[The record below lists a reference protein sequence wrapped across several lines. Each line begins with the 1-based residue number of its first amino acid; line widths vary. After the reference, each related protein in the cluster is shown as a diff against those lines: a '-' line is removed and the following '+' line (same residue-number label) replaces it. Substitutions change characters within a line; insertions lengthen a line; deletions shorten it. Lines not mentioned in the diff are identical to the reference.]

1 MNKILLV
8 VILLALL
15 VVPVGANF
23 TARNKTDAGD
33 VHAPLNTSWMNTTT
47 NSIGFNASSFTAFFG
62 ALMLPYTT
70 TLGSVFYIFVYVLPL
85 AVIWVR
91 QEKALMPVGLT
102 VLFGGLLLS
111 QLPEAWQMPA
121 ELFIVLTVVG
131 LLYSMFKERG

>member
-1 MNKILLV
+1 MKLLLV
-8 VILLALL
+8 IILLALL
-15 VVPVGANF
+15 VVPASANF

-70 TLGSVFYIFVYVLPL
+70 TLDDWFYIFVYVLPL

-91 QEKALMPVGLT
+91 QEKALMPVGLS

-111 QLPEAWQMPA
+111 QLPASWQMPA
-121 ELFIVLTVVG
+121 QLFIVLTIVG

>member
-15 VVPVGANF
+15 VVPASANF

-33 VHAPLNTSWMNTTT
+33 VHAPLNTSWMNTTVNAT
-47 NSIGFNASSFTAFFG
+47 NFSTSGFTSFFG

-70 TLGSVFYIFVYVLPL
+70 TLGSIFYVFVYVLPL

-91 QEKALMPVGLT
+91 QEKALMPVGLS

-111 QLPEAWQMPA
+111 QLPESWQIPA
-121 ELFIVLTVVG
+121 QLFIVLTVVG